1 MFLQMFCVLF
11 CMFIL
16 HASNII
22 RKMFHAEYLAKSS
35 KDVAKRFRIITR
47 ELQINNGSNSKMS

>member
-1 MFLQMFCVLF
+1 MFCVLF